1 MSRRVIYLLLTA
13 YAIAFAFGAMTAVRW
28 PSIVMVMGWIVADD
42 VAGGLN
48 SIDWRQLG
56 IAHGGAYLLAAVC
69 YYAAGATLMTR
80 RPGAVLWC
88 AMALAASIPAVFL
101 VHFEP
106 EWWLNP
112 SAGEGALAGL
122 AAGALLLFLAVWE
135 LRCRPLRPAPE
146 EEPEPAPLQRIIYQ
160 PAPMDEPV
168 MAVPRRRE
176 PVFVPDIMVARQ
188 RAAYAAYARRR
199 AAKRRAHA
207 YADEAAED

>member
-28 PSIVMVMGWIVADD
+28 PSIVMVMGWVVADD
-42 VAGGLN
+42 LAGGLN
-48 SIDWRQLG
+48 TVDWRQLG

-69 YYAAGATLMTR
+69 YYAAGATLVAR
-80 RPGAVLWC
+80 RPGAVLWYV
-88 AMALAASIPAVFL
+88 MALAASIPAVYL
-101 VHFEP
+101 VHFNV

-135 LRCRPLRPAPE
+135 LRLRPARPVE
-146 EEPEPAPLQRIIYQ
+146 EEPEPAPQQMIIYQ
-160 PAPMDEPV
+160 PAPVDVPV

-188 RAAYAAYARRR
+188 RAAYVAHARRR
-199 AAKRRAHA
+199 AARRRSPV